1 MASKALLLF
10 LLLIAL
16 VCNPTFAFDN
26 SPLQDFCVA
35 DITGQV
41 RVNGFP
47 CKDPKEVQA
56 DDFFFAGLHLP
67 TNTSNPFGLGSN
79 ILTASQLPGLNTLG
93 ISLARVDFAPLGVSS
108 PHIHPRA
115 TEVVTILEGTLEM
128 GFVTSLPDN
137 RLISKVLNKG
147 DVFVVPPGL
156 IHYARNPG
164 KSNTA
169 GIVAF
174 SSQSPGFLLIP
185 QAVFG
190 SNHNISSDILAKS
203 FQVDENVISQ
213 IRAKF

>member
-1 MASKALLLF
+1 MASKMLLSVLLF
-10 LLLIAL
+10 ASICTLA
-16 VCNPTFAFDN
+16 FAFDN

-35 DITGQV
+35 DTTGQV

-47 CKDPKEVQA
+47 CKDPKQVQA
-56 DDFFFAGLHLP
+56 NDFFFTGLHLP
-67 TNTSNPFGLGSN
+67 TNTSNPSGLGSN
-79 ILTASQLPGLNTLG
+79 IITATRLPGLNTLG
-93 ISLARVDFAPLGVSS
+93 ISLARVDFAPSGVSS

-147 DVFVVPPGL
+147 DVFGVPPGL

-169 GIVAF
+169 CIVAF

-190 SNHNISSDILAKS
+190 SNPNISSDILAKS
-203 FQVDENVISQ
+203 FQVDENIISQ
-213 IRAKF
+213 IKAKF